1 MRSIFQ
7 NKTRLVLE
15 ALVLLSVLVMVLHPA
30 EGAAYQRYATDTL
43 RYQRG
48 QVLQVDSET
57 LTDSD
62 LGTGQQLGTQVL
74 TVALP
79 DGQTV
84 SVTNYLTE
92 THNILVRAG
101 QRVIVCVDAP
111 ENTAPYYTIYN
122 YDRIPGL
129 VGLGAVFLGCMLLVG
144 RRKGFDAALA
154 ILFTLVF
161 LLRVTL
167 PLLYSGASPVAVGF
181 GMVLLS
187 TVVTLVLL
195 HGLTRQC
202 ALGIGVTL
210 LGEAVASLL
219 FALFSGALHLTGFQ
233 TDSAESL
240 LLIAQSTGMQVRT
253 LLFAGTLLAALGAVM
268 DVAVSVLAALREVAL
283 ASPDPKRKDLFRAGI
298 RLGQD
303 MIGTMSNT
311 LIFAFAGGG
320 LATMLVLCSYG
331 VQFHQLMNSDYL
343 SVELAQGLCS
353 TVAVICTVP
362 LAALVGAA
370 AYGRKK

>member
-30 EGAAYQRYATDTL
+30 EGTAYQRYATDTL

>member
-1 MRSIFQ
+1 MRSILQ
-7 NKTRLVLE
+7 NKTRLALE
-15 ALVLLSVLVMVLHPA
+15 ALVLLAVLVMVLHPA
-30 EGAAYQRYATDTL
+30 ESAAYQRYATDTL

-48 QVLQVDSET
+48 QVLQVDNEI

-144 RRKGFDAALA
+144 RRKGFDSALA

>member
-1 MRSIFQ
+1 MRSILQ
-7 NKTRLVLE
+7 NKTRLALE
-15 ALVLLSVLVMVLHPA
+15 ALVLLAVLVMVLHPA
-30 EGAAYQRYATDTL
+30 ESAAYQRYATDTL

-144 RRKGFDAALA
+144 RRKGFDSALA